1 MIQSFDIIQLL
12 TASLNKRLANSD
24 IIHLE
29 EQPACNRCRSWMQT
43 GAMKICWK
51 LRIPGCRR
59 ADPKQLR
66 QPAGAGEH
74 DGALSIRALGST
86 HYTARSTGFESCSPH
101 SRNHLFQDNGLKNPS
116 QSNNRQQN
124 NNAKSVYIKLWI
136 YFLITGDWSNFFIHI
151 AIPYTTHLSLLGWH
165 LCFGGKWNSL
175 RLQGAIDTYFPA

>member
-1 MIQSFDIIQLL
+1 MIQSFDAIQFELL
-12 TASLNKRLANSD
+12 TAQLNKRLTNSD

-29 EQPACNRCRSWMQT
+29 EQPTCSRRRSWMQT
-43 GAMKICWK
+43 DAMKICWK

-101 SRNHLFQDNGLKNPS
+101 SRNHVFQDNGLKSPS
-116 QSNNRQQN
+116 QSNNQQMN
-124 NNAKSVYIKLWI
+124 KNAKPVDKNTVDTLPDNGW
-136 YFLITGDWSNFFIHI
+136 LEQ
-151 AIPYTTHLSLLGWH
+151 LLYSYCNP
-165 LCFGGKWNSL
+165 LYDAL
-175 RLQGAIDTYFPA
+175 RSIRWTPTF